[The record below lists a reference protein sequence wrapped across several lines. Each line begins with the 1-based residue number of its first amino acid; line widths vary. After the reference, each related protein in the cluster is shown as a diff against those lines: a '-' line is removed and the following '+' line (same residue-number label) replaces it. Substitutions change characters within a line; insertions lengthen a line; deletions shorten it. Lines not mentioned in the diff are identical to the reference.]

1 MACAHMA
8 PLNNTWYFNSMV
20 LYNITVLC
28 KMRPVSLEFSV
39 LPRDT
44 LTCGGAAG
52 LHTIKSIS
60 NGAAMNCL
68 GAYIQLLWALTLTLM
83 ISNYLERVLSYDLYR
98 NSFFFNTTH
107 IITRYPRSGGLSLLA
122 LYRNVLV
129 ELNKKIKML
138 TFILQIAHLSGK
150 PWRFPAKSLL

>member
-1 MACAHMA
+1 MQDAACQ
-8 PLNNTWYFNSMV
+8 PGIQCPT
-20 LYNITVLC
+20 
-28 KMRPVSLEFSV
+28 
-39 LPRDT
+39 DT

-107 IITRYPRSGGLSLLA
+107 IITRYPRSGSLSLLA

-138 TFILQIAHLSGK
+138 TFLLQIAHQIHPISLSL
-150 PWRFPAKSLL
+150 AA